1 MKWDPAKYTEFSDYR
16 GRPYKDLL
24 GQLVDVEPKKVVDLG
39 CGPGN
44 MTRLIAQRWPQAQ
57 VTGLDSSQDMI
68 AKAESSE
75 HEANLD
81 FALADA
87 RQWQPEE
94 DLDLLFSNAML
105 QWLPDHRDLLAAWLG
120 KMKTGSYVAIQV
132 PGNFGSPS
140 HALMRQVAES
150 AKWAG
155 KLGSV
160 LRDGHVVGEP
170 EDYQRLLLDA
180 GFQANVWETTFQQL
194 LLGDDPI
201 LDWVRGTA
209 LLPVRH
215 ALDEQD
221 YLRFEDDYRAQISEH
236 YPFFE
241 TRDGTRLTNFPF
253 RRIFMIGHKLG

>member
-105 QWLPDHRDLLAAWLG
+105 QWLPDHRDLLVCLAWEDENRLVC
-120 KMKTGSYVAIQV
+120 SD
-132 PGNFGSPS
+132 PG
-140 HALMRQVAES
+140 
-150 AKWAG
+150 AG
-155 KLGSV
+155 
-160 LRDGHVVGEP
+160 
-170 EDYQRLLLDA
+170 Q
-180 GFQANVWETTFQQL
+180 
-194 LLGDDPI
+194 
-201 LDWVRGTA
+201 
-209 LLPVRH
+209 
-215 ALDEQD
+215 
-221 YLRFEDDYRAQISEH
+221 LRFAFTCAHAAGR
-236 YPFFE
+236 
-241 TRDGTRLTNFPF
+241 
-253 RRIFMIGHKLG
+253 